1 MAALLRGFRRDFCSR
16 VQRLR
21 TMPSPLATV
30 SSSAPGA
37 HCMKRRAPVDQ
48 RFPTRRHR
56 ACWIGLSLLA
66 CAGCMNPILRQQS
79 PEASL
84 DLPPTPDVPLIAEY
98 THPYGMNYIKVEA
111 VSLVTG
117 LAGNGS
123 HPPPPPPRATP

>member
-1 MAALLRGFRRDFCSR
+1 
-16 VQRLR
+16 
-21 TMPSPLATV
+21 
-30 SSSAPGA
+30 
-37 HCMKRRAPVDQ
+37 MKRRAPVDQ

-98 THPYGMNYIKVEA
+98 THPYGLDYSKVEA

-117 LAGNGS
+117 LAGTGS
-123 HPPPPPPRATP
+123 DPAPSVVSPGDRCADREEPVARHGGGL